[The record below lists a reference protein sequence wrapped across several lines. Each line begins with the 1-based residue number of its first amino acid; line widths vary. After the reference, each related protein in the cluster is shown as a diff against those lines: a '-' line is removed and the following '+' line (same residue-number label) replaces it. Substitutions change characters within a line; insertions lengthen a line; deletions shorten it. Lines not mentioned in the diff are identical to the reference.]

1 MVEAP
6 EPRIAAT
13 TLFGLWRSQSPSR
26 QPPGGVRKAMFADVR
41 RATTLPDA
49 GLRTFGASGT
59 KGPLMVET
67 PRRTRYDWG
76 TTVLGGR
83 GSLEGVN

>member
-26 QPPGGVRKAMFADVR
+26 KPPAGVRKAVFTDVR
-41 RATTLPDA
+41 RATTLPDTRP
-49 GLRTFGASGT
+49 RTFGASGT

-76 TTVLGGR
+76 TTVLGGL
-83 GSLEGVN
+83 GSLERVN